1 MRLRRLLLIS
11 VVAVVAIAGVPGQAS
26 AQTPQPEHLASLV
39 RSLLLSENQ
48 SLVDTVPSASVAPL
62 SGAAVAKVA
71 ARAAIMRDRAFA
83 KDLAGT
89 RFTSVD
95 TEVVVTSVDTS
106 GESLVAEALERTVY
120 SIEGV
125 QATYGYTARYSVTF
139 AQVGLPWTIADIDA
153 LDSAADFTARRIAY
167 VQSVDEKTRRS
178 DIAARVSALRAGVE
192 GNADILA
199 AGDAAKMSGQ
209 QVGAPADALQ
219 ETTAVGVARAGD
231 VGRPADRP
239 LTTSGGGATGPA
251 GTPGSGPPYN
261 YQAMVDWVLKYAKDE
276 PVPYTRDTNDCTTF
290 ISWGLYQGGWA
301 EVGSEA
307 FLSTLLNRDDDDVWY
322 WRCNDCDPRHSHTW
336 GGALNWHRFAIN
348 EGKRVKPMPYLTDLL
363 VSDVM
368 QMDFDG
374 YGSPDNIPDHT
385 MMVTGRDASGNA
397 LLSYHTADTRN
408 KLIWDVISGQDGPYW
423 ALRT

>member
-1 MRLRRLLLIS
+1 MRIRRLLLIS

-106 GESLVAEALERTVY
+106 GEAWSPRPSSERCIP
-120 SIEGV
+120 SRGFRPRMAIPP
-125 QATYGYTARYSVTF
+125 RYSVTF

-192 GNADILA
+192 GSADILA

-239 LTTSGGGATGPA
+239 LTRSGGGATGPA

-261 YQAMVDWVLKYAKDE
+261 YQAMVDWVLKRAKDE
-276 PVPYTRDTNDCTTF
+276 PVPYIRDTNDSTTF
-290 ISWGLYQGGWA
+290 ISWGPYQGGWA

-322 WRCNDCDPRHSHTW
+322 WRCNDCDPRHSHTF
-336 GGALNWHRFAIN
+336 GAAR
-348 EGKRVKPMPYLTDLL
+348 
-363 VSDVM
+363 S
-368 QMDFDG
+368 
-374 YGSPDNIPDHT
+374 
-385 MMVTGRDASGNA
+385 TGIGLRSTRASG
-397 LLSYHTADTRN
+397 
-408 KLIWDVISGQDGPYW
+408 
-423 ALRT
+423 